1 MISAMKRIGF
11 VLMLPVA
18 GVLGGKVRSAE
29 PAKPNFVVLM
39 AEAQGWAQTSVLM
52 DDRVPASRSR
62 VFATPAL
69 ERLARSGM
77 RFTYGYALSPR
88 CTPSRAALFTG
99 RSPAALR
106 MTYVGAGREGG
117 TPRTALIPPEPLLE
131 LPTSELTVAKLLKES
146 GYTTA
151 HFGK

>member
-1 MISAMKRIGF
+1 MMIMTRRRFGRAVLTSLVLAGSSTGAMRAADAA
-11 VLMLPVA
+11 P
-18 GVLGGKVRSAE
+18 
-29 PAKPNFVVLM
+29 PNFVVLM
-39 AEAQGWAQTSVLM
+39 AEAQGWAQTSVQM

-62 VFATPAL
+62 VFNTPAL

-99 RSPAALR
+99 RGPAALR
-106 MTYVGAGREGG
+106 MTYVGAGRDGG

-131 LPTSELTVAKLLKES
+131 MPTGNSRS
-146 GYTTA
+146 PSC
-151 HFGK
+151 